1 MKHSKKIVV
10 LGHFGVGKS
19 SLVRQ
24 FVENTFTEDYKVTIG
39 VHVLK
44 KDIKTD
50 ANNDVTLVLWD
61 LEGIDDIENIRTSYL
76 LGTHAFIYV
85 FDLTRPST
93 YQSLENEINYISKN
107 HAKTPCKIVA
117 NKRDLVSQKNIDGE
131 ELFTK
136 HNIIYTSAKTGKNVN
151 ELFTD
156 LAKTLIK

>member
-24 FVENTFTEDYKVTIG
+24 FVENVFTEDYKVTIG

-44 KDIKTD
+44 KDIKID
-50 ANNDVTLVLWD
+50 KKNDVTLVLWD
-61 LEGIDDIENIRTSYL
+61 LEGIDNIENIRTSYL

-93 YQSLENEINYISKN
+93 YQNLENEINYISKN

-117 NKRDLVSQKNIDGE
+117 NKRDLVTKKALE
-131 ELFTK
+131 AEALFSK
-136 HNIIYTSAKTGKNVN
+136 HEMIYTSAKTGENVN